1 MAEEEVVEAEMAE
14 ETTEEETKEVEM
26 ADEVKEEEKEEM
38 AVDPAMDSE
47 AILAIVAPM
56 LEEKIAEVLQVIA
69 DLKNELS
76 ESVEDAPTEEVEL
89 QLSAHQRFS
98 NIVKFLK

>member
-1 MAEEEVVEAEMAE
+1 MAEEEKVE
-14 ETTEEETKEVEM
+14 EVEM

-76 ESVEDAPTEEVEL
+76 ESVEDAPAEEVEL

>member
-1 MAEEEVVEAEMAE
+1 MAEEEKVE
-14 ETTEEETKEVEM
+14 EVEM

>member
-1 MAEEEVVEAEMAE
+1 MAEEDKVE
-14 ETTEEETKEVEM
+14 EVEM

-56 LEEKIAEVLQVIA
+56 LEQKIAEVLQVIA

-76 ESVEDAPTEEVEL
+76 ESVEDAPAEEVEL